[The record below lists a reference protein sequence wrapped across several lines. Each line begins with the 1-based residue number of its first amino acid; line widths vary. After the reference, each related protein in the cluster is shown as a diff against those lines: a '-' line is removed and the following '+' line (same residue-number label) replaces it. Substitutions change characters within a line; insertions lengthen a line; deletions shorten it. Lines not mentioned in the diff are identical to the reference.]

1 MARPGRAAA
10 RANRCAHRWP
20 GGSAPWRPAGMAGRD
35 GRCCSWRWPPA
46 VTAGPHRAVSRSRI
60 AARSPRAVSAIIFAR
75 AGRAAGRPRA
85 ADPLGSRFSYQGRR
99 GLLFTTGRKSPALPL
114 AAGLWP
120 RGRGPRCRH
129 GGAVAVQE
137 RMGEGASCPAR
148 VSTTSSRL
156 WNGRPRGLTLHAR
169 PPGNL
174 LIANPPRAPAPMAD
188 PPLWRGGC
196 WPRCSAAPAVLRA
209 RLAGAAGASAVPR
222 GRTKRSRPAG
232 GPRGDRTALRPDRV
246 GHAVTA

>member
-1 MARPGRAAA
+1 MAR
-10 RANRCAHRWP
+10 
-20 GGSAPWRPAGMAGRD
+20 RD
-35 GRCCSWRWPPA
+35 GRNWSWRWQRA
-46 VTAGPHRAVSRSRI
+46 VTGGPRRTVLRSQIAGP
-60 AARSPRAVSAIIFAR
+60 
-75 AGRAAGRPRA
+75 A
-85 ADPLGSRFSYQGRR
+85 ADPFGGRFRIWTGPGVLCTPGR
-99 GLLFTTGRKSPALPL
+99 GFLPAPPL
-114 AAGLWP
+114 TAGLS
-120 RGRGPRCRH
+120 RSGGAGLDARC
-129 GGAVAVQE
+129 GAVAVQE
-137 RMGEGASCPAR
+137 RTGEGASCHAR
-148 VSTTSSRL
+148 VSTTSSRP

-196 WPRCSAAPAVLRA
+196 WPRCSAASAVLRA

-232 GPRGDRTALRPDRV
+232 GPRGDRTALRPDRA